1 MNLFRSEQH
10 AKQWKDWDEEMAST
24 LHPVEWW
31 TETFR
36 NPIFRNR
43 NRPDYLTWLTGENGI
58 SATAAFH
65 NRLQQ

>member
-10 AKQWKDWDEEMAST
+10 AQQWKDWDQEMAST
-24 LHPVEWW
+24 LRPVEWW
-31 TETFR
+31 TEPFR

-43 NRPDYLTWLTGENGI
+43 NRSDYLTWLTGESGI

-65 NRLQQ
+65 DRLQQ